1 MAYQRF
7 SQSMGDA
14 VTCCCP
20 AISVC
25 AGRRRQSV
33 ADIRLGI
40 TSAKAFRCSSSISA
54 RGLSG
59 ETGRT
64 GLLQAAV
71 GRRINHGSSG
81 VARFNSPRAI
91 GCSVRVL
98 PLPEGTGRHSPL
110 LSFRRI
116 GLRHCVDI
124 CTVVWRKIRWVEYSG
139 RLNKPREMEVKT
151 KRTKVGRGYMSMTSF
166 RCAWRI
172 ISSIA
177 LSTTGGARTSGAARG
192 NSNSGRR
199 TLDLLR
205 VRRAS
210 EARVDLLPRLVQGGE
225 PLQQVVA
232 RRVVVRAAL
241 VVGEVLVERGAQQF
255 LGEEVD
261 FVQEQDL
268 RGVGGWV

>member
-1 MAYQRF
+1 
-7 SQSMGDA
+7 
-14 VTCCCP
+14 
-20 AISVC
+20 
-25 AGRRRQSV
+25 
-33 ADIRLGI
+33 
-40 TSAKAFRCSSSISA
+40 
-54 RGLSG
+54 
-59 ETGRT
+59 
-64 GLLQAAV
+64 
-71 GRRINHGSSG
+71 
-81 VARFNSPRAI
+81 
-91 GCSVRVL
+91 
-98 PLPEGTGRHSPL
+98 
-110 LSFRRI
+110 
-116 GLRHCVDI
+116 
-124 CTVVWRKIRWVEYSG
+124 
-139 RLNKPREMEVKT
+139 
-151 KRTKVGRGYMSMTSF
+151 MTSF